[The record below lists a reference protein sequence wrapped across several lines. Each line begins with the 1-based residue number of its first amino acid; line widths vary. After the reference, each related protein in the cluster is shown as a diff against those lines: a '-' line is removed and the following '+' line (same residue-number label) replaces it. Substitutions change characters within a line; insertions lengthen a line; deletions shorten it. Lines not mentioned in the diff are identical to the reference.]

1 MVRCVSGQ
9 LVSWV
14 GGLANGWSI
23 GLVIKCIDGLVIGWS
38 VVRWADGRPGGQM
51 VRCANGRQEGGG
63 QASG

>member
-9 LVSWV
+9 LVSWE

-38 VVRWADGRPGGQM
+38 VVRWAARWSGGQ
-51 VRCANGRQEGGG
+51 VC
-63 QASG
+63 